1 MSEAQRGERH
11 PRAKLT
17 EKQVLEIR
25 KRYAALHSQRELAE
39 AFGVSQTAIAEVI
52 QRKTWR
58 HL

>member
-1 MSEAQRGERH
+1 MSEAQRGVNH

-17 EKQVLEIR
+17 EGQVLEIR
-25 KRYAALHSQRELAE
+25 KRYKALHSQRELAE
-39 AFGVSQTAIAEVI
+39 AFGVSQTTIAEVT